1 MNDKMETALLQWCE
15 RHSRVLNNDFCEAL
29 KDLVETVVV
38 VIPIKD
44 PVFNTLH
51 KYLETQIDKI
61 DGVEGN
67 LGAV

>member
-38 VIPIKD
+38 VTETPIDDAIVLPIKD
-44 PVFNTLH
+44 PVFNTCIN
-51 KYLETQIDKI
+51 T
-61 DGVEGN
+61 
-67 LGAV
+67 